1 MAATSIFLV
10 SFRLSLNSLMAF
22 GKCLFVIRLKD
33 SVAQAESIKAK
44 LLYFRYAKPRD
55 PLHRYVLSLLVNKM
69 RRGTF
74 VPLIFFRG

>member
-1 MAATSIFLV
+1 MATTSIFLV
-10 SFRLSLNSLMAF
+10 SFRLSLNSLMEF
-22 GKCLFVIRLKD
+22 GKCLLFVIRLKD

-74 VPLIFFRG
+74 VTLIFF

>member
-1 MAATSIFLV
+1 ME
-10 SFRLSLNSLMAF
+10 F
-22 GKCLFVIRLKD
+22 GKCLLFVIRLKD

-44 LLYFRYAKPRD
+44 LLYFRYAKRRD

-74 VPLIFFRG
+74 VPLIFF